1 MFLDEF
7 MFLCNTGK
15 NLILKAFFYFIVWIK
30 NANMELVKM
39 MRYHCKQL
47 VRYENA
53 NEVGFCGNYIPMY
66 WKNAV
71 SFCHISLYALLYQPF
86 SKKTE

>member
-1 MFLDEF
+1 
-7 MFLCNTGK
+7 
-15 NLILKAFFYFIVWIK
+15 
-30 NANMELVKM
+30 

-86 SKKTE
+86 SKKKQNRKIEIYVWISIKILKLMVFLFAILIEKKV